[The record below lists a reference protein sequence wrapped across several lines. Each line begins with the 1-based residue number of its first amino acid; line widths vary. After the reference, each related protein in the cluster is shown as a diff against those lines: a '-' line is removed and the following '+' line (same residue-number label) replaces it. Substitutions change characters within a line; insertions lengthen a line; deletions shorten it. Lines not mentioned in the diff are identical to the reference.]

1 MTEIHLSEQDQKFID
16 EQVKAGVY
24 RDADEVIHAS
34 LRLLNSKE
42 GKKAALQSLIQEGLD
57 DVKAGR
63 VHRYASD
70 EDFLNDIRQ
79 LSAQQKVGT
88 GH

>member
-16 EQVKAGVY
+16 EQVKAGAY
-24 RDADEVIHAS
+24 RSADDGIHAS
-34 LRLLNSKE
+34 LRLLNSKD
-42 GKKAALQSLIQEGLD
+42 GWKAALQSLVQEGVD
-57 DVKAGR
+57 DVEAGR
-63 VHRYASD
+63 VHRYVSE
-70 EDFLNDIRQ
+70 EDFLNDIRR